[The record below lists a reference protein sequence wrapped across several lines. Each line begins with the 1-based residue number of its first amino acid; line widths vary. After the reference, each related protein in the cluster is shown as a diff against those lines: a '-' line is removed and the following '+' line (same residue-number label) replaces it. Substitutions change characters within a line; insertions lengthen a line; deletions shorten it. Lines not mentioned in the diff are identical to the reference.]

1 MKHDHLHSHQY
12 KWICH
17 TRCICSNPKK
27 ASGKKKAYGYGGD
40 FDMNIDV
47 PAGGDP
53 PATPNMTVTGTCTV
67 NLTTATAPPVTLW
80 ISAWYSN
87 SMNVQT
93 AINQGVQDSG
103 VAAVAT
109 DLTGQTWTVT
119 FPTPTAPD
127 DYTFT
132 IQGSYSDPST
142 LIGAITIVTVSAPFE
157 IGAGSG
163 GSPGPL
169 AAKKKTPSAKT
180 RKSR

>member
-1 MKHDHLHSHQY
+1 MKHDHLHSHQH

-17 TRCICSNPKK
+17 TISSKPKK
-27 ASGKKKAYGYGGD
+27 PSGKRKAYGYGD

-53 PATPNMTVTGTCTV
+53 PASPNMTVTGNCTV
-67 NLTTATAPPVTLW
+67 NINTATAPPVSLW

-87 SMNVQT
+87 SMGVET

-103 VAAVAT
+103 VQAVAT
-109 DLTGQTWTVT
+109 DATGQTWTVT
-119 FPTPTAPD
+119 FPTPTASD

-132 IQGSYSDPST
+132 IQGTYSDPGT
-142 LIGAITIVTVSAPFE
+142 PLGGTTIVTVSAPFE

-169 AAKKKTPSAKT
+169 AAKKQTPSAKT